1 MHFSGCSGKISILGC
16 RYAGAQDD
24 PINVHGTNLRAVKKV
39 DDRTL
44 ELRFMHGQSY
54 GFNAYFAGDTV
65 AFVKASTMERFAMAT
80 VTSVK
85 RLTDR
90 TVEVALDRP
99 VPRHWSWIMI
109 V

>member
-1 MHFSGCSGKISILGC
+1 M
-16 RYAGAQDD
+16 
-24 PINVHGTNLRAVKKV
+24 
-39 DDRTL
+39 

-99 VPRHWSWIMI
+99 VPQALELDHDSVENMSCTPEVEIRNCHFT
-109 V
+109 